1 MDALLKKRRAESGV
15 ALVIT
20 LIMLSVITIIA
31 VAFLLLSQRERSSV
45 SSTIVATDAELAL
58 NSAVERAKADI
69 MADFEAF
76 FFSNPTNRTF
86 TNALGQWTVRR
97 YLGPDLMVST
107 TFTNS
112 TNSYLSSAPIPPP
125 NQASF
130 MTNLHYD
137 PRVPVFNTN
146 RVDRAR
152 DGWTNRN
159 TFYIDLNR
167 NGIFDESGFVLA
179 RDGLGRPI
187 LGKTNY
193 VVGDPEWVGVLS
205 RLDEPHSGT
214 NRFIGR
220 YAYLIAPAGR
230 TEDINFIHN
239 RVKPTPGGQEGFYR
253 NQGHGSWEI
262 NLAAFL
268 ADLNADQWNVLPY
281 GFNLSLNVPSSGTAF
296 QDAFELLKY
305 RYDYPLTTLRS
316 ARTVFGTYAQ
326 AFQTDGI
333 DEYAD
338 GITGGVG
345 EDDETKPWP
354 GAPNPH
360 QFFSIHDFFNAKNPS
375 ITNFQAKLYNA
386 GFSNDTY
393 NAHTFYRMLAQLGT
407 DSIPEKMRVT
417 WDNQGRPN
425 DDARINLNYANTNEV
440 SAAEFKPWT
449 AQTFLQVAGDRLLRE
464 YGHAIDPNT
473 RLSVTN
479 LPVYKVV
486 GARVTNY
493 YTPDVHRILQMTL
506 NIYDAMTTNYYPTA
520 LKPRLANVNGDVVI
534 TGYDEMINSGNITN
548 AINWIDLNDPAQ
560 RANPQDKFAYGIPV
574 LIGVKKGFPNFNEAA
589 FQNDVQFER
598 KLQVVK
604 TQQTRTTQGG
614 VPQGTVTLTK
624 TNQIFF
630 IGVSNSFGMEAW
642 NSYSNAYPRP
652 LTVYS
657 AVDTTVCITNDDG
670 MAPWITNRSVV
681 GGLIVPANTW
691 RGGEFQIPD
700 HSVPNATGLWTNQ
713 VALDY
718 KVYFQK
724 TFYPSNEVQWSEA
737 KFPAVQWGVST
748 TNHIRFFILDR
759 ATDRIIDAVGLAPL
773 GLSTNMTQA
782 VTNDSRYAVFWEP
795 NQAGNVT
802 AGMRDQLLVSQ
813 GKYLAVPRFRLADW
827 DKWGY
832 FDQRGG
838 GVNGFTNFLA
848 AITPSNIMVAPFTP
862 QVKAYR
868 RVIWRANDPLVHYMD
883 ADLRYDLRVE
893 TKGSHVSITR
903 SPERGEY
910 ALEFGRTNF
919 PVVWT
924 KANEYAPW
932 DPPPDGDA
940 SKTLRHA
947 NLHLMDPNIRSSND
961 WDFPTNASPA
971 ASLVGFPSIG
981 WLGRVHRGTPWQT
994 IYLKPWFPTNEWG
1007 LVHYSMRAHPTNDWL
1022 LADIFTVAQ
1031 HPNASRGRLSVNQ
1044 TNLAAWSAVLGGI
1057 DVTRLTANGKA
1068 RTNMEPAAIGD
1079 TNVQW
1084 IVEGINARRESLP
1097 GKVFNNLE
1105 EFLSVPELTTSS
1117 PFLMPPPA
1125 PANDPLTDDDY
1136 EGLARGIISLVKPG
1150 ERRFVIYAF
1159 GQSLKPAPQSVILGG
1174 TYRGL
1179 CLNYE
1184 VTGEMAARAVVRIDL
1199 EYPQP
1204 PQPGPPRPRAVVE
1217 SFNILPPD

>member
-1 MDALLKKRRAESGV
+1 MANFLKHRKAQSGV

-45 SSTIVATDAELAL
+45 SSTMVATDAELVL
-58 NSAVERAKADI
+58 NAGMERAKTEL
-69 MADFEAF
+69 MADMTAYFLG
-76 FFSNPTNRTF
+76 NPTNRTF
-86 TNALGQWTVRR
+86 TNAQGQWTVRR

-112 TNSYLSSAPIPPP
+112 TNSYVSSTPSPLP
-125 NQASF
+125 NQAPFIAS
-130 MTNLHYD
+130 LHYD
-137 PRVPVFNTN
+137 PRVPVWAN
-146 RVDRAR
+146 RPDRPR
-152 DGWTNRN
+152 DGWTNMN
-159 TFYIDLNR
+159 VFYIDLNR
-167 NGIFDESGFVLA
+167 NGIFDESGFVQV
-179 RDGLGRPI
+179 RDGRGAPI
-187 LGKTNY
+187 AGQTNY
-193 VVGDPEWVGVLS
+193 VVGDPEWVGLPA
-205 RLDEPHSGT
+205 RLDEVHSGT

-230 TEDINFIHN
+230 TLNVNFLHN
-239 RVKPTPGGQEGFYR
+239 HAKPTGMAQDGFYR

-268 ADLNADQWNVLPY
+268 ADLNADQWNVFPY
-281 GFNLSLNVPSSGTAF
+281 GFNLSLNVPSGGTAF
-296 QDAFELLKY
+296 QDANDLLKY
-305 RYDYPLTTLRS
+305 RYDYPNSPAALRS
-316 ARTVFGTYAQ
+316 AQTVFGTYAQ
-326 AFQTDGI
+326 AFRVDGI

-338 GITGGVG
+338 GITGVV

-375 ITNFQAKLYNA
+375 IANFQAKLFNA

-407 DSIPEKMRVT
+407 DSVPEKMRVT

-440 SAAEFKPWT
+440 GAAEFKRWT
-449 AQTFLQVAGDRLLRE
+449 APTFLQVAGDRLLAE
-464 YGHAIDPNT
+464 YGYAIDANT

-486 GARVTNY
+486 GSRVTNY

-506 NIYDAMTTNYYPTA
+506 NIYDAMTNSYYPTV

-534 TGYDEMINSGNITN
+534 VGYDEMLNSGNITN

-560 RANPQDKFAYGIPV
+560 RANPQTKFAYGVPV
-574 LIGVKKGFPNFNEAA
+574 LIGAKKGFPNFNEAA

-604 TQQTRTTQGG
+604 TQSQPAQAGG
-614 VPQGTVTLTK
+614 QGTVRLTR

-630 IGVSNSFGMEAW
+630 IGVSNSFAMEAW
-642 NSYSNAYPRP
+642 NSYSNAYPGR
-652 LTVYS
+652 LLVYS

-670 MAPWITNRSVV
+670 MAPWITNSTVASGMLV
-681 GGLIVPANTW
+681 QPPNVWQGGQ
-691 RGGEFQIPD
+691 FKIPD
-700 HSVPNATGLWTNQ
+700 PTRTSGLWTNQ

-718 KVYFQK
+718 KVYFNK
-724 TFYPSNEVQWSEA
+724 GFYPSNEVQWSEA
-737 KFPAVQWGVST
+737 KYPAVQWGVST
-748 TNHIRFFILDR
+748 TNHIRFFIVDR
-759 ATDRIIDAVGLAPL
+759 DADRIIDAVGLAPL

-782 VTNDSRYAVFWEP
+782 VTNDARYAVFWDTT
-795 NQAGNVT
+795 QAGNVT
-802 AGMRDQLLVSQ
+802 TGVRDQLLVSQ
-813 GKYLAVPRFRLADW
+813 GKYLAVPRFRLAEW
-827 DKWGY
+827 DRWGY
-832 FDQRGG
+832 FDQRAG
-838 GVNGFTNFLA
+838 GVSGFTNFLSA
-848 AITPSNIMVAPFTP
+848 VTPSNIMVAPFTP

-868 RVIWRANDPLVHYMD
+868 RVMWRANDPLVHYVD

-910 ALEFGRTNF
+910 ALEFGKTNF
-919 PVVWT
+919 AVVWT
-924 KANEYAPW
+924 KANEYSPW

-940 SKTLRHA
+940 SKIMRHA
-947 NLHLMDPNIRSSND
+947 NLHIMDPNIRSSND
-961 WDFPTNASPA
+961 WDFPTNS
-971 ASLVGFPSIG
+971 SGSGDIKFGSIG

-994 IYLKPWFPTNEWG
+994 VYMKPWFPTNEWG
-1007 LVHYSMRAHPTNDWL
+1007 LVHYSMRAHPTNDWR

-1031 HPNASRGRLSVNQ
+1031 HPNASRGLLSVNQ
-1044 TNLAAWSAVLGGI
+1044 TNVAAWSAVLGGI

-1068 RTNMEPAAIGD
+1068 RTNIEPAAIGD

-1097 GKVFNNLE
+1097 GKIFNNLE
-1105 EFLSVPELTTSS
+1105 EFLSVPELTTRS
-1117 PFLMPPPA
+1117 PFLMPSPA

-1136 EGLARGIISLVKPG
+1136 ERIPRGMLSLVKPG

-1159 GQSLKPAPQSVILGG
+1159 GQSLKPAPQSVISGG

-1217 SFNILPPD
+1217 SFNILPPE